1 MNKKNIAHT
10 VQYAPHV
17 GQKDVAPQWRVNKIP
32 KGTTA
37 KGTLKI

>member
-1 MNKKNIAHT
+1 MNKKNITHT

-17 GQKDVAPQWRVNKIP
+17 GQKDAALRWRVNKIP
-32 KGTTA
+32 TGTTA